1 MNFILTQLCLVAG
14 LKLTVRTG
22 SPVEKVVELIE
33 ELKAKILADGAM
45 EQKLY
50 DKYACWCETTT
61 ARKADAIDD
70 GKALIGKTTTSILTL
85 KGAIAVLASEIADLE
100 AEIAEANEAM
110 AKATKIREKENSD
123 YQQEKAYM
131 ETTLTSL
138 HAAIEVLGG
147 AGTKKMMLLKA
158 ASLVRTAILG
168 SPKLDGLSPEKLRIM
183 KSFFEDPVS
192 MLQEP
197 VDYYDQKAQAK
208 ASYSPQSATIM
219 GILKD
224 MYDTFA
230 ADLEKSNSEESAAQF
245 NFEELIAAKTKQ
257 VKDWTAEVTD
267 KEGQKAE
274 KSTMLS
280 EAEELLAA
288 TQTQLK
294 IDEDFFATARDSCKA
309 KSDEWDERSRLRTE
323 QLDGIEKALKILT
336 SDEARATFAAS
347 ATRTQD
353 TFGTEGSREM
363 DQQATKDKSVGDV
376 LFLQM
381 EMPRE
386 KAYRALKKV
395 IGDSKNLRLARI
407 AVAVRTASQGHFD
420 EVIAEIDRMIELLGE
435 ESQEDIEQRD
445 WCIAEQN
452 NQTNHKE
459 NLEYDISQ
467 LQAKI
472 TMAEKKKA
480 ELEAEKE
487 DTLKKKA
494 DLEEAMEEALQDR
507 EAENQAFT
515 GAKTD
520 DENAIELLGQAIEAL
535 SAYGDNNDV
544 LLQRRQPAMEV
555 SEDQAPDA
563 TFSSKGNQK
572 NAQNGIVALLTQIK
586 ENLEIEIKTGLA
598 AEAKA
603 TEEYLKLRAD
613 ADAQIKSYEEQIV
626 ALDAAISDT
635 DAEITSLTETKED
648 TEGEHKTTVDYLAKI
663 EPNCEWIKA
672 SFYKRAELRT
682 KEADGLREAKAILA
696 GAVLL
701 QGDDLGFLQSVH

>member
-1 MNFILTQLCLVAG
+1 
-14 LKLTVRTG
+14 
-22 SPVEKVVELIE
+22 
-33 ELKAKILADGAM
+33 M

-70 GKALIGKTTTSILTL
+70 GKAVIG
-85 KGAIAVLASEIADLE
+85 SEIAELE
-100 AEIAEANEAM
+100 ASIAEANEAM

-123 YQQEKAYM
+123 YQEEKAYM
-131 ETTLTSL
+131 ETTLSSL

-158 ASLVRTAILG
+158 ASMVRTAILD
-168 SPKLDGLSPEKLRIM
+168 SPKLDALSADKLRLM
-183 KSFFEDPVS
+183 KTFFEDPVA
-192 MLQEP
+192 MIQEP

-224 MYDTFA
+224 MYDTFG
-230 ADLEKSNSEESAAQF
+230 ADLEKSNQEESDKQKA
-245 NFEELIAAKTKQ
+245 FEDLIAEKEKQ
-257 VKDWTAEVTD
+257 VHDWTAEVTD

-274 KSTMLS
+274 KATMLS
-280 EAEELLAA
+280 EAEELLSA

-294 IDEDFFATARDSCKA
+294 IDEEFFETARDSCKA

-347 ATRTQD
+347 HNTRAQD

-363 DQQATKDKSVGDV
+363 DSTEVTKMSVGDV
-376 LFLQM
+376 DFIQM
-381 EMPRE
+381 AQEEISKMPRE

-395 IGDSKNLRLARI
+395 LRNDPKNLRLARM
-407 AVAVRTASQGHFD
+407 AVAVRTATQGHFD

-435 ESQEDIEQRD
+435 EGQEDIEQRD

-459 NLEYDISQ
+459 NLEYEISQ

-472 TMAEKKKA
+472 TKAEKKKA

-494 DLEEAMEEALQDR
+494 DLIEAMEEALADR

-515 GAKTD
+515 TAKTD

-535 SAYGDNNDV
+535 SAYGSNNAF
-544 LLQRRQPAMEV
+544 LQRRKQPAMEV
-555 SEDQAPDA
+555 S
-563 TFSSKGNQK
+563 
-572 NAQNGIVALLTQIK
+572 
-586 ENLEIEIKTGLA
+586 
-598 AEAKA
+598 EAKA
-603 TEEYLKLRAD
+603 TEEYLKLKAD
-613 ADAQIKSYEEQIV
+613 AD
-626 ALDAAISDT
+626 
-635 DAEITSLTETKED
+635 
-648 TEGEHKTTVDYLAKI
+648 
-663 EPNCEWIKA
+663 
-672 SFYKRAELRT
+672 
-682 KEADGLREAKAILA
+682 
-696 GAVLL
+696 
-701 QGDDLGFLQSVH
+701 

>member
-1 MNFILTQLCLVAG
+1 MI
-14 LKLTVRTG
+14 
-22 SPVEKVVELIE
+22 
-33 ELKAKILADGAM
+33 
-45 EQKLY
+45 
-50 DKYACWCETTT
+50 
-61 ARKADAIDD
+61 
-70 GKALIGKTTTSILTL
+70 
-85 KGAIAVLASEIADLE
+85 
-100 AEIAEANEAM
+100 
-110 AKATKIREKENSD
+110 
-123 YQQEKAYM
+123 
-131 ETTLTSL
+131 
-138 HAAIEVLGG
+138 
-147 AGTKKMMLLKA
+147 
-158 ASLVRTAILG
+158 
-168 SPKLDGLSPEKLRIM
+168 
-183 KSFFEDPVS
+183 
-192 MLQEP
+192 QEP
-197 VDYYDQKAQAK
+197 VDYYDKKAQAK

-224 MYDTFA
+224 MYDTFG
-230 ADLEKSNSEESAAQF
+230 ADLEKSNSEESSKQKA
-245 NFEELIAAKTKQ
+245 FEDLIAEKEKQ
-257 VKDWTAEVTD
+257 VDDWSAEVTD
-267 KEGQKAE
+267 KEGQKSE
-274 KSTMLS
+274 KATMLS
-280 EAEELLAA
+280 EAEELLSA

-294 IDEDFFATARDSCKA
+294 TDEDFFATARDSCKA

-435 ESQEDIEQRD
+435 EGKEDIEQRD

-459 NLEYDISQ
+459 NLEYEISQ

-472 TMAEKKKA
+472 TKAEKKKA

-494 DLEEAMEEALQDR
+494 DLEEAMAEALADR

-515 GAKTD
+515 TAKQD
-520 DENAIELLGQAIEAL
+520 DLNAIELLGQAIEAL
-535 SAYGDNNDV
+535 SAYGDNNAF
-544 LLQRRQPAMEV
+544 LQGKQPAMEV

-563 TFSSKGNQK
+563 TFSSKDSHAG
-572 NAQNGIVALLTQIK
+572 AQNGIIALITQIK
-586 ENLEIEIKTGLA
+586 ENLEIEVKEALA
-598 AEAKA
+598 FEAKA
-603 TEEYLKLRAD
+603 TMEYEKLK
-613 ADAQIKSYEEQIV
+613 
-626 ALDAAISDT
+626 AA
-635 DAEITSLTETKED
+635 
-648 TEGEHKTTVDYLAKI
+648 
-663 EPNCEWIKA
+663 
-672 SFYKRAELRT
+672 
-682 KEADGLREAKAILA
+682 
-696 GAVLL
+696 
-701 QGDDLGFLQSVH
+701 

>member
-33 ELKAKILADGAM
+33 ELKAKIETDGAN

-85 KGAIAVLASEIADLE
+85 KGAIAVLASEIAELE

-123 YQQEKAYM
+123 YQEEKSYM
-131 ETTLTSL
+131 ETTLSSL

-158 ASLVRTAILG
+158 ASMVRTAILD
-168 SPKLDGLSPEKLRIM
+168 SPKLNALSADKLRLM
-183 KSFFEDPVS
+183 KTFFEDPVA
-192 MLQEP
+192 MIQEP

-224 MYDTFA
+224 MYDTFG
-230 ADLEKSNSEESAAQF
+230 ADLEKSNQEESDKQKSFEDLMAQ
-245 NFEELIAAKTKQ
+245 KQKQ
-257 VKDWTAEVTD
+257 VADWSAEVTD

-280 EAEELLAA
+280 EAEELLSA
-288 TQTQLK
+288 TQAQLK
-294 IDEDFFATARDSCKA
+294 TDEDFFETARDSCKA

-336 SDEARATFAAS
+336 SDEARKTFQAATE
-347 ATRTQD
+347 TRAQD

-363 DQQATKDKSVGDV
+363 DATETTKMSVGDV
-376 LFLQM
+376 LFLQTDDSSQ
-381 EMPRE
+381 MPRE
-386 KAYRALKKV
+386 RAYRALKKI
-395 IGDSKNLRLARI
+395 IGHSKNLRLARL
-407 AVAVRTASQGHFD
+407 AVAVRTATKGHFD
-420 EVIAEIDRMIELLGE
+420 EVMAEIDRMIEVLKE
-435 ESQEDIEQRD
+435 EGQEDIEQRD

-459 NLEYDISQ
+459 NLEYEISQ

-472 TMAEKKKA
+472 TAAEEKKAK
-480 ELEAEKE
+480 LEAEKV
-487 DTLKKKA
+487 DTEKKKA
-494 DLEEAMEEALQDR
+494 DLIQAMEEALADR
-507 EAENQAFT
+507 TAENEAFT
-515 GAKTD
+515 GAKQD
-520 DENAIELLGQAIEAL
+520 DLNAIELLGQAIEAL
-535 SAYGDNNDV
+535 SAYGSNNA
-544 LLQRRQPAMEV
+544 LIQQPEFAV

-563 TFSSKGNQK
+563 TFSGKDNYK
-572 NAQNGIVALLTQIK
+572 NAQGGIISLLTQIK
-586 ENLEIEIKTGLA
+586 ENLEIEIGVSTK

-603 TEEYLKLRAD
+603 TLEYEKLKAD
-613 ADAQIKSYEEQIV
+613 ADKQIASYEEQIV
-626 ALDAAISDT
+626 ALDSAIADT

-648 TEGEHKTTVDYLAKI
+648 TEGQHTTTVEYLEKI
-663 EPNCEWIKA
+663 KPNCEWIKA
-672 SFYKRAELRT
+672 SFYKRAELRK
-682 KEADGLREAKAILA
+682 KEAEGLKEAKAILA
-696 GAVLL
+696 GAEG
-701 QGDDLGFLQSVH
+701 GDYGFLQSVQ

>member
-1 MNFILTQLCLVAG
+1 MKFILTQLLFVAG

-33 ELKAKILADGAM
+33 ELKTKIETDGAM

-85 KGAIAVLASEIADLE
+85 KGAIAVLASEIAELE
-100 AEIAEANEAM
+100 ASIAEANEAM

-123 YQQEKAYM
+123 YQEEKAYM
-131 ETTLTSL
+131 ETTLSSL

-158 ASLVRTAILG
+158 ASMVRTAILD
-168 SPKLDGLSPEKLRIM
+168 SPKLDALSADKLRLM
-183 KSFFEDPVS
+183 KTFFEDPVA
-192 MLQEP
+192 MIQEP
-197 VDYYDQKAQAK
+197 VDYYDKKAQAK

-224 MYDTFA
+224 MYDTFG
-230 ADLEKSNSEESAAQF
+230 ADLEKSNQEESDKQKSFEDLMAQ
-245 NFEELIAAKTKQ
+245 KQKQ
-257 VKDWTAEVTD
+257 VADWSAEVTD

-280 EAEELLAA
+280 EAEELLSA
-288 TQTQLK
+288 TQAQLK
-294 IDEDFFATARDSCKA
+294 TDEDFFETARDSCKA

-336 SDEARATFAAS
+336 SDEARKTFQS
-347 ATRTQD
+347 ATETRAQD

-363 DQQATKDKSVGDV
+363 DATEVTKMSTGDV

-386 KAYRALKKV
+386 KAYRAIKRV
-395 IGDSKNLRLARI
+395 IGNTKNLRLARI
-407 AVAVRTASQGHFD
+407 AVAVRTATQGHFD

-435 ESQEDIEQRD
+435 QGQEDIEQRD

-459 NLEYDISQ
+459 NLEYDIKQ
-467 LQAKI
+467 LEAKI

-494 DLEEAMEEALQDR
+494 DLEEAMEEALADR

-515 GAKTD
+515 AAKSD
-520 DENAIELLGQAIEAL
+520 DESAIELLGQAIEAL
-535 SAYGDNNDV
+535 SAYGDNNAF
-544 LLQRRQPAMEV
+544 LQGKQPAMEV

-563 TFSSKGNQK
+563 TFSSKDSHAG
-572 NAQNGIVALLTQIK
+572 AQNGIIALITQIK
-586 ENLEIEIKTGLA
+586 
-598 AEAKA
+598 
-603 TEEYLKLRAD
+603 AD
-613 ADAQIKSYEEQIV
+613 SDAQIKSYEEQVV
-626 ALDAAISDT
+626 ALDAAIADT

-648 TEGEHKTTVDYLAKI
+648 TEGEHEVTVEYLKKI
-663 EPNCEWIKA
+663 EPNC
-672 SFYKRAELRT
+672 
-682 KEADGLREAKAILA
+682 G
-696 GAVLL
+696 
-701 QGDDLGFLQSVH
+701 

>member
-1 MNFILTQLCLVAG
+1 
-14 LKLTVRTG
+14 
-22 SPVEKVVELIE
+22 
-33 ELKAKILADGAM
+33 M

-70 GKALIGKTTTSILTL
+70 GKAVIG
-85 KGAIAVLASEIADLE
+85 SEIAELE
-100 AEIAEANEAM
+100 ASIAEANEAM

-123 YQQEKAYM
+123 YQEEKAYM
-131 ETTLTSL
+131 ETTLSSL

-158 ASLVRTAILG
+158 ASMVRTAILD
-168 SPKLDGLSPEKLRIM
+168 SPKLDALSADKLRLM
-183 KSFFEDPVS
+183 KTFFEDPVA
-192 MLQEP
+192 MIQEP

-224 MYDTFA
+224 MYDTFS
-230 ADLEKSNSEESAAQF
+230 ADLEKSNQEESDKQKA
-245 NFEELIAAKTKQ
+245 FEDLIAEKEKQ
-257 VKDWTAEVTD
+257 VADWTAEVTD
-267 KEGQKAE
+267 KEGQKGE
-274 KSTMLS
+274 KATMLS
-280 EAEELLAA
+280 ENEELLAA
-288 TQTQLK
+288 TTTQLK
-294 IDEDFFATARDSCKA
+294 IDEEFFETARDSCKA

-347 ATRTQD
+347 HNTRAQD

-363 DQQATKDKSVGDV
+363 DSTDVTKKSVGDV

-386 KAYRALKKV
+386 KAYRAIKRV
-395 IGDSKNLRLARI
+395 IGNTKNLRLARI
-407 AVAVRTASQGHFD
+407 AVAVRTATQGHFD

-435 ESQEDIEQRD
+435 EGQEDIEQRD

-472 TMAEKKKA
+472 TKAEKKKA

-494 DLEEAMEEALQDR
+494 DLEEAMEEALADR

-515 GAKTD
+515 TAKTD
-520 DENAIELLGQAIEAL
+520 DENAVELLGQAIEAL
-535 SAYGDNNDV
+535 SAYGSNNAF
-544 LLQRRQPAMEV
+544 LQRRKQPAMEV
-555 SEDQAPDA
+555 S
-563 TFSSKGNQK
+563 
-572 NAQNGIVALLTQIK
+572 
-586 ENLEIEIKTGLA
+586 
-598 AEAKA
+598 EAKA
-603 TEEYLKLRAD
+603 TEEYLKLKAD
-613 ADAQIKSYEEQIV
+613 AD
-626 ALDAAISDT
+626 
-635 DAEITSLTETKED
+635 
-648 TEGEHKTTVDYLAKI
+648 
-663 EPNCEWIKA
+663 
-672 SFYKRAELRT
+672 
-682 KEADGLREAKAILA
+682 
-696 GAVLL
+696 
-701 QGDDLGFLQSVH
+701 

>member
-33 ELKAKILADGAM
+33 ELKAKIEADGAM

-50 DKYACWCETTT
+50 DKFACWCETTT

-70 GKALIGKTTTSILTL
+70 GKALIGKTTTDILTL
-85 KGAIAVLASEIADLE
+85 KGAIAVLASEIADLQ
-100 AEIAEANEAM
+100 AQIAEANEAM

-168 SPKLDGLSPEKLRIM
+168 SPKLDALSPDKLRLM
-183 KSFFEDPVS
+183 KSFFEDPVA
-192 MLQEP
+192 LIQEP

-224 MYDTFA
+224 MYDTFS
-230 ADLEKSNSEESAAQF
+230 ADLEKSNQEESDKQKA
-245 NFEELIAAKTKQ
+245 FEDLIAEKEKQ
-257 VKDWTAEVTD
+257 VADWSAEVTD

-280 EAEELLAA
+280 EAEELLSA

-309 KSDEWDERSRLRTE
+309 KSDEWDERQRLRTE

-336 SDEARATFAAS
+336 SDEARKTFAAS
-347 ATRTQD
+347 TSVRAQD

-363 DQQATKDKSVGDV
+363 DATETTKMSVGDV

-386 KAYRALKKV
+386 KAYRAIKRV
-395 IGDSKNLRLARI
+395 IGNTKNLRLARI
-407 AVAVRTASQGHFD
+407 AVAVRTATQGHFD

-435 ESQEDIEQRD
+435 EGQEDIEQRD

-459 NLEYDISQ
+459 NLEYEISQ

-472 TMAEKKKA
+472 TKAEKKKA

-494 DLEEAMEEALQDR
+494 DLEEAMEQALADR

-515 GAKTD
+515 SAKQD
-520 DENAIELLGQAIEAL
+520 DLNAIELLGQAIEAL
-535 SAYGDNNDV
+535 SAYGGNNA
-544 LLQRRQPAMEV
+544 LLQQPAMEV

-563 TFSSKGNQK
+563 TFSGKDNYK
-572 NAQNGIVALLTQIK
+572 NAQGGIVQLLTQIK
-586 ENLEIEIKTGLA
+586 ENLEIEIGVSTKG
-598 AEAKA
+598 EAKA
-603 TEEYLKLRAD
+603 TEEYLKLKAD

-648 TEGEHKTTVDYLAKI
+648 TEGEHEVTVEYLAKI
-663 EPNCEWIKA
+663 EPNCEWIKGA
-672 SFYKRAELRT
+672 FTKRAELRT

-696 GAVLL
+696 GAE
-701 QGDDLGFLQSVH
+701 GGEFGFLQGVQ